1 MIASIAVVFVGQFK
15 LFEGSLVTARIQKA
29 EGGFDGFYMKKL
41 RINANDATL
50 LKTIA
55 DRVLLKSCIKLTDR
69 LK

>member
-41 RINANDATL
+41 RINANDAT
-50 LKTIA
+50 
-55 DRVLLKSCIKLTDR
+55 
-69 LK
+69 